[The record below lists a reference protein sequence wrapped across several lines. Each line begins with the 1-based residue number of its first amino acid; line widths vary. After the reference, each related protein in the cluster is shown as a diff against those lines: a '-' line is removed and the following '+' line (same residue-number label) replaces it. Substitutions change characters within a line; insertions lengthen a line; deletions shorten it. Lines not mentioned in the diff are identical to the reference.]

1 MSKYG
6 WNVLTRDPA
15 ILEFFCLL
23 CRESGDTLV
32 NRFLRRGEGCIN
44 RIVG

>member
-15 ILEFFCLL
+15 RLEFFCLL
-23 CRESGDTLV
+23 CKESGDTLV
-32 NRFLRRGEGCIN
+32 TRFLGRGEGKGVYKPN
-44 RIVG
+44 